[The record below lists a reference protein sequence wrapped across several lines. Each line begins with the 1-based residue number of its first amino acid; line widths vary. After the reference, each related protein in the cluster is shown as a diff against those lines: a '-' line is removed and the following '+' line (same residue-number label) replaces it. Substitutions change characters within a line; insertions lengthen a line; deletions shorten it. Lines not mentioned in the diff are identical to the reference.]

1 MQYLKYRMKYY
12 VAIIVGLLIGFLI
25 GQLLFETPDYLTGFI
40 VATIGLVIGESVVSF
55 RWLRRSK
62 GAGLFK

>member
-25 GQLLFETPDYLTGFI
+25 GQLLFETPGFI
-40 VATIGLVIGESVVSF
+40 VATIELVIGESVVSF